1 MTNKLGSA
9 NPNRIPKPKKKGK
22 DTLDIYGYYYYH
34 PEIMDSVKVT
44 GLSTSLGM
52 VYYTD
57 LISGVLMCIMFAINI
72 YYLILKAKKM
82 KES

>member
-1 MTNKLGSA
+1 
-9 NPNRIPKPKKKGK
+9 
-22 DTLDIYGYYYYH
+22 
-34 PEIMDSVKVT
+34 MDSVKVT

>member
-1 MTNKLGSA
+1 
-9 NPNRIPKPKKKGK
+9 
-22 DTLDIYGYYYYH
+22 
-34 PEIMDSVKVT
+34 MDSLRVT

-52 VYYTD
+52 VYYTE

>member
-1 MTNKLGSA
+1 
-9 NPNRIPKPKKKGK
+9 
-22 DTLDIYGYYYYH
+22 
-34 PEIMDSVKVT
+34 MDSLKVS
-44 GLSTSLGM
+44 GISTSLGL

-57 LISGVLMCIMFAINI
+57 IISGVLMCIMFGINI

>member
-1 MTNKLGSA
+1 
-9 NPNRIPKPKKKGK
+9 
-22 DTLDIYGYYYYH
+22 
-34 PEIMDSVKVT
+34 MDSLKVT

-52 VYYTD
+52 VYYTE